1 MTDAGQLKANPYF
14 IGYQLQLFTNFVGFV
29 TFPPPIGDQ
38 FGQQERRK
46 IYGGNVSD
54 MMPGNIVG
62 FDAKN
67 TIGFQTGT
75 DDVHID
81 LAETT
86 GRVVR
91 FTVRDDHVIESR
103 AGIYIENRVQWLD
116 KFRTMTGLREDL
128 YYGSDESTLQANSG
142 KTVQAI
148 TSPKGNLIF
157 GPWQDTEYYLRVGPG
172 LPRNHLRLAFPHV
185 APFATQINLQQ

>member
-1 MTDAGQLKANPYF
+1 M
-14 IGYQLQLFTNFVGFV
+14 
-29 TFPPPIGDQ
+29 GDQ
-38 FGQQERRK
+38 FVQQDRRK
-46 IYGGNVSD
+46 IYGGNVRD
-54 MMPGNIVG
+54 MVPGNIFG

-67 TIGFQTGT
+67 TIGFQTRT

-116 KFRTMTGLREDL
+116 KFLTMTGLREDL
-128 YYGSDESTLQANSG
+128 YYGSDLITLQA
-142 KTVQAI
+142 
-148 TSPKGNLIF
+148 TS
-157 GPWQDTEYYLRVGPG
+157 
-172 LPRNHLRLAFPHV
+172 AM
-185 APFATQINLQQ
+185 